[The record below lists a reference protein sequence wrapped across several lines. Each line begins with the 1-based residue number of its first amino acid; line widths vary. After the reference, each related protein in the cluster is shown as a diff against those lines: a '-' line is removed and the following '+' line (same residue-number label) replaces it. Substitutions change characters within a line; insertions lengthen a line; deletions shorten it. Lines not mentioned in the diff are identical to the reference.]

1 VETTRASVQRVLDN
15 GAYALALRLY
25 AVAAALVL
33 VMALAGLLVSTAV
46 QLPERRRDAASLRV
60 VGVPRRTVLGAVANE
75 LLVVLGAAAVAG
87 VAAGALAEYVVLRTV
102 TLGTVD
108 DTHTPA
114 LVASVE
120 WPWLL
125 LVAGGTV
132 GALVVVAVASGA
144 LAVRGARGSTLRE
157 SAR

>member
-1 VETTRASVQRVLDN
+1 MAARCTFPRVIGRVAKRVL
-15 GAYALALRLY
+15 G
-25 AVAAALVL
+25 
-33 VMALAGLLVSTAV
+33 
-46 QLPERRRDAASLRV
+46 
-60 VGVPRRTVLGAVANE
+60 
-75 LLVVLGAAAVAG
+75 GAAAAG

-102 TLGTVD
+102 TLGTVED
-108 DTHTPA
+108 IHTPA

-132 GALVVVAVASGA
+132 VVLVLFAVVSGA